1 MPRVVRR
8 TDTGNSSNAFRQPY
22 VEDEDEDIDEN
33 GQSPVVSVTPSLR
46 SWSSQD
52 GTSAPD
58 NASGGATAGGSPKP
72 ESSNQLVLS
81 QNIERSV
88 RASGQS

>member
-1 MPRVVRR
+1 MVRR

-22 VEDEDEDIDEN
+22 VEDEDEDVDEN
-33 GQSPVVSVTPSLR
+33 GQSPVVSGRSSLR

-81 QNIERSV
+81 QNTERIV
-88 RASGQS
+88 RAAGQY